1 MPYPIRVLRDRI
13 SDEMRAA
20 MKAREQTRVSTLRM
34 LMAAMKNTQVEKG
47 HELSDDEV
55 LEVVAREA
63 KRRRESM
70 EAFEKGGRAE
80 LVEKEGAEL
89 AVLEAY
95 LPEQLG
101 EDELGALVDE
111 AIAETGASSPK
122 EMGAVMKVVMGKV
135 KGRADGAEVNR
146 LIRQK
151 LGIG

>member
-101 EDELGALVDE
+101 EDELGALVDD
-111 AIAETGASSPK
+111 AIAETGASTPK

-135 KGRADGAEVNR
+135 KGRADGASVSAMVRAR
-146 LIRQK
+146 L
-151 LGIG
+151 GA

>member
-13 SDEMRAA
+13 ADEMRAA

-34 LMAAMKNTQVEKG
+34 LMASMKNTQVEKG

-70 EAFEKGGRAE
+70 EAFEKGGRSE

-95 LPEQLG
+95 LPERLGDDQL
-101 EDELGALVDE
+101 AKLVDD
-111 AIAETGASSPK
+111 AIAETGASTPK
-122 EMGAVMKVVMGKV
+122 EMGAVMKVVMRKV
-135 KGRADGAEVNR
+135 KGRADGASVSAMVRAR
-146 LIRQK
+146 L
-151 LGIG
+151 GA

>member
-13 SDEMRAA
+13 ADEMRAA

-34 LMAAMKNTQVEKG
+34 LMASMKNTQVEKG

-89 AVLEAY
+89 AVLAAY

-101 EDELGALVDE
+101 DDQLAKLVDD
-111 AIAETGASSPK
+111 AIAETGASTPK

-135 KGRADGAEVNR
+135 KGRADGAAVSAMVRAR
-146 LIRQK
+146 L
-151 LGIG
+151 GA

>member
-13 SDEMRAA
+13 ADEMRAA

-34 LMAAMKNTQVEKG
+34 LMASMKNTQVEKG

-70 EAFEKGGRAE
+70 EAFEKGGRSE

-95 LPEQLG
+95 LPEQLA
-101 EDELGALVDE
+101 DDQLANLVDE
-111 AIAETGASSPK
+111 AIAETGASTPK

-135 KGRADGAEVNR
+135 KGRADGAAVSAMVRAR
-146 LIRQK
+146 L
-151 LGIG
+151 GA

>member
-1 MPYPIRVLRDRI
+1 MPYPSRVLRDRI
-13 SDEMRAA
+13 ADEMRAA

-55 LEVVAREA
+55 VDVIAREA

-89 AVLEAY
+89 AILEAY
-95 LPEQLG
+95 LPERLG
-101 EDELGALVDE
+101 DDELAKLVDE

-122 EMGAVMKVVMGKV
+122 EMGAVMKALMPKV
-135 KGRADGAEVNR
+135 KGRADGTAVSAAVRAR
-146 LIRQK
+146 L
-151 LGIG
+151 GG

>member
-89 AVLEAY
+89 AVLAAY

-101 EDELGALVDE
+101 DDQLAKLVDD
-111 AIAETGASSPK
+111 AIAETGASTPK

-135 KGRADGAEVNR
+135 KGRADGASVSAMVRAR
-146 LIRQK
+146 L
-151 LGIG
+151 GA

>member
-13 SDEMRAA
+13 ADEMRAA

-34 LMAAMKNTQVEKG
+34 LMASMKNTQVEKG

-70 EAFEKGGRAE
+70 EAFEKGGRSE

-95 LPEQLG
+95 LPERLGDDQL
-101 EDELGALVDE
+101 AKLVDD
-111 AIAETGASSPK
+111 AIAETGASTPK

-135 KGRADGAEVNR
+135 KGRADGAAVSAMVRAR
-146 LIRQK
+146 L
-151 LGIG
+151 GA

>member
-70 EAFEKGGRAE
+70 EAFEKGGRSDHLE
-80 LVEKEGAEL
+80 DRVQLLGLNEGRFGCGFFL
-89 AVLEAY
+89 KTY
-95 LPEQLG
+95 LLDTPG
-101 EDELGALVDE
+101 
-111 AIAETGASSPK
+111 
-122 EMGAVMKVVMGKV
+122 
-135 KGRADGAEVNR
+135 
-146 LIRQK
+146 
-151 LGIG
+151 LGIVVQGWREDRL

>member
-13 SDEMRAA
+13 ADEMRAA

-34 LMAAMKNTQVEKG
+34 LMASMKNTQVEKG

-70 EAFEKGGRAE
+70 EAFEKGGRSE

-95 LPEQLG
+95 LPERLGDDQL
-101 EDELGALVDE
+101 AKLVDD
-111 AIAETGASSPK
+111 AIAETGASTPK

-135 KGRADGAEVNR
+135 KGRADGASVSAMVRAR
-146 LIRQK
+146 L
-151 LGIG
+151 GA